1 MYPAIRDALRGAL
14 DPDPRPDPSPGDRL
28 AAVLAP
34 LVVLPEPTLV
44 FTVRAPG
51 LSRHAGEVSFP
62 GGLLDEGET
71 PVAAALRETFE
82 EIGIVSSDVEVIGAL
97 PPVNTSVSGILVIP
111 FVGMVE
117 RPPAFTVS
125 DAEITKVL
133 SFPVVTLARIEREV
147 EYPREGG
154 GTWRGWDYELEEEVV
169 WGATGWMLH
178 SLLELMRKETPW
190 LLTEP

>member
-14 DPDPRPDPSPGDRL
+14 DPDPRPVAPPGDRL

-34 LVVLPEPTLV
+34 LVVLPAPSLV

-71 PVAAALRETFE
+71 LAGAALRETFE
-82 EIGIVSSDVEVIGAL
+82 EIGIAPSDVEVLGAL
-97 PPVNTSVSGILVIP
+97 PPVNTTVSGILVVP
-111 FVGMVE
+111 FVGMVAH
-117 RPPAFTVS
+117 PPAFILS
-125 DAEITKVL
+125 DAEIAKVL
-133 SFPVVTLARIEREV
+133 SFPVAALAEVEREV

-154 GTWRGWDYELEEEVV
+154 GVWRGWDYELEGEVV
-169 WGATGWMLH
+169 WGATGRMLH
-178 SLLELMRKETPW
+178 SLLELVRKETPW

>member
-14 DPDPRPDPSPGDRL
+14 DPDPRPVPLPGDRL

-34 LVVLPEPTLV
+34 LVVLPEPTLI
-44 FTVRAPG
+44 FTVRAPD

-71 PVAAALRETFE
+71 LVDAALRETFE
-82 EIGIVSSDVEVIGAL
+82 EIGIAPSDVEILGAL
-97 PPVNTSVSGILVIP
+97 PAVNTSVSGILVVP

-117 RPPAFTVS
+117 RPPAFIVS

-133 SFPVVTLARIEREV
+133 SFPVATLAEVEREV

-154 GTWRGWDYELEEEVV
+154 GVWRGWDYELEGEVV
-169 WGATGWMLH
+169 WGATGWMLR

-190 LLTEP
+190 LLREP

>member
-14 DPDPRPDPSPGDRL
+14 DPDPRPVLPPGDRL

-34 LVVLPEPTLV
+34 LVVLPEPTLI
-44 FTVRAPG
+44 FTVRAPD

-62 GGLLDEGET
+62 GGLLEEGEAL
-71 PVAAALRETFE
+71 VEAALRETFE
-82 EIGIVSSDVEVIGAL
+82 EIGIDPSDVEVLGAL
-97 PPVNTSVSGILVIP
+97 PPVNTSVSGILVVP
-111 FVGMVE
+111 FVGMLE
-117 RPPAFTVS
+117 RPSAFTVS

-133 SFPVVTLARIEREV
+133 SFPVAALAEVEREV

-154 GTWRGWDYELEEEVV
+154 GVWRGWDYELEGEVV

-178 SLLELMRKETPW
+178 SLMEIVRKEAPW
-190 LLTEP
+190 LLREP